1 MKGTY
6 NRQLVFRAACLGML
20 LFGIG
25 LIMLGSIL
33 PDLRLKHSL
42 DAVEAGTLFSILP
55 VGIILG
61 SLLFGPVCDRYGY
74 RTLLTVSALMMFAGF
89 EGLSLTDTSWIL
101 TLSVFLFGVGGGA
114 INGATNA
121 VVADISTT
129 GKGANLS
136 ILGVFFG
143 IGALGMPLLLS
154 LLKKSVPFE
163 TIVSGTGLLALVA
176 ALLFAVVR
184 FPPAKQA
191 EGISMKQIGG
201 LFRDA
206 TLLLIAFFLFF
217 QSAFEGLIN
226 NWTTTYLIEKVAAP
240 QQAAL
245 MGLSAYVAGMTVMRM
260 LIGSA
265 LRNMPERNLLYMS
278 FAITLTALLLF
289 SLSRTVVPAATGLFI
304 LGAGLAAG
312 FPTMLGLVGNRYPEL
327 SGTAFSFV
335 FVIALLGNMLVNYTM
350 GIVAEIR
357 GIENLVIFTFAELI
371 IMAVIA
377 TAIFGRLKNNNKN
390 IKGYAGT

>member
-6 NRQLVFRAACLGML
+6 NRQLVFWTACLGML

-42 DAVEAGTLFSILP
+42 DSVEAGALFSILP
-55 VGIILG
+55 IGVIAG

-74 RTLLTVSALMMFAGF
+74 RTLLAVSALLMFAGF
-89 EGLSLTDTSWIL
+89 EGLAFTHTSWIL
-101 TLSVFLFGVGGGA
+101 TASVFLFGLGGGA

-129 GKGANLS
+129 GKGADLS

-154 LLKKSVPFE
+154 LLRNSVDFE
-163 TIVSGTGLLALVA
+163 PIVAGTGLLALFAGV
-176 ALLFAVVR
+176 LFAVVR
-184 FPPAKQA
+184 FPAAKQA
-191 EGISMKQIGG
+191 EGITMKQVGG
-201 LFRDA
+201 LFRDV

-226 NWTTTYLIEKVAAP
+226 NWTTTYLAEEVSAPEK
-240 QQAAL
+240 AAL
-245 MGLSAYVAGMTVMRM
+245 MGLSAYIAGMTVMRL
-260 LIGSA
+260 LIGSV
-265 LRNMPERNLLYMS
+265 LRKMHERDLLKMS
-278 FAITLTALLLF
+278 FIITLLALLLF
-289 SLSRTVVPAATGLFI
+289 SLSKSVVPAGAGLFL
-304 LGAGLAAG
+304 LGTGLAAG
-312 FPTMLGLVGNRYPEL
+312 FPTMLGLVGNRYPDL

-335 FVIALLGNMLVNYTM
+335 LVIGLIGNMLVNYAM
-350 GIVAEIR
+350 GLVAENY
-357 GIENLVIFTFAELI
+357 GINNLTIFTSAELI
-371 IMAVIA
+371 ILVILA
-377 TAIFGRLKNNNKN
+377 TVIFGRLKSKR
-390 IKGYAGT
+390 

>member
-1 MKGTY
+1 MKGTF

-74 RTLLTVSALMMFAGF
+74 RTLLAVSALLMFAGF
-89 EGLSLTDTSWIL
+89 EGLAFTNTSWIL

-129 GKGANLS
+129 GKGADLS

-154 LLKKSVPFE
+154 LLKKSVQFE
-163 TIVSGTGLLALVA
+163 TIVAGTGLLALFA
-176 ALLFAVVR
+176 AILFAIVR
-184 FPPAKQA
+184 FPAAKQA
-191 EGISMKQIGG
+191 EGISMKQVGG

-226 NWTTTYLIEKVAAP
+226 NWTTTYLIERADAG

-245 MGLSAYVAGMTVMRM
+245 MGLSAYVAGMTVMRL
-260 LIGSA
+260 LIGSV
-265 LRNMPERNLLYMS
+265 LRNMSERSLLYMS
-278 FAITLTALLLF
+278 FAITLAALLLF
-289 SLSRTVVPAATGLFI
+289 GLSRSVVPAATGLFI
-304 LGAGLAAG
+304 LGSGLAAG
-312 FPTMLGLVGNRYPEL
+312 FPTMLGLVGNRYPNL

-335 FVIALLGNMLVNYTM
+335 LVIALLGNMLVNYTM
-350 GIVAEIR
+350 GLVAETR
-357 GIENLVIFTFAELI
+357 GIENLVIFTFVELI
-371 IMAVIA
+371 ILAVIA
-377 TAIFGRLKNNNKN
+377 TTIFGRLKNNK
-390 IKGYAGT
+390 

>member
-6 NRQLVFRAACLGML
+6 NRQLVFRTACLGML

-74 RTLLTVSALMMFAGF
+74 RTLLAVSAVLMFAGF
-89 EGLSLTDTSWIL
+89 ECLAYTNTSWIL
-101 TLSVFLFGVGGGA
+101 TVSVFLFGLGGGA

-129 GKGANLS
+129 GKGADLS
-136 ILGVFFG
+136 MLGVFFG
-143 IGALGMPLLLS
+143 VGALGMPLLLS
-154 LLKKSVPFE
+154 LLKKSVQFE
-163 TIVSGTGLLALVA
+163 TIVAGTGILALFA
-176 ALLFAVVR
+176 ALLFAIVR
-184 FPPAKQA
+184 FPAAKQA
-191 EGISMKQIGG
+191 EGISMKQVGG

-226 NWTTTYLIEKVAAP
+226 NWTTTYLTERVAAP
-240 QQAAL
+240 QEAAL
-245 MGLSAYVAGMTVMRM
+245 MGLSAYVAGMTVMRL
-260 LIGSA
+260 LIGSV
-265 LRNMPERNLLYMS
+265 LRKMPERSLLYMS
-278 FAITLTALLLF
+278 FAITLMALLLF
-289 SLSRTVVPAATGLFI
+289 SLSRSVVPAASGLFL
-304 LGAGLAAG
+304 LGTGLAAG
-312 FPTMLGLVGNRYPEL
+312 FPTMLGLVGNRYPNL

-335 FVIALLGNMLVNYTM
+335 LVIGLLGNMLVNYTM
-350 GIVAEIR
+350 GLVAENY
-357 GIENLVIFTFAELI
+357 GIQNLIIFTFAELI
-371 IMAVIA
+371 ILAVMA
-377 TAIFGRLKNNNKN
+377 TAIFGRLKKNK
-390 IKGYAGT
+390 

>member
-1 MKGTY
+1 
-6 NRQLVFRAACLGML
+6 ML

-74 RTLLTVSALMMFAGF
+74 RTLLALSALLMFTGF
-89 EGLSLTDTSWIL
+89 EGLAFTNTSWIL
-101 TLSVFLFGVGGGA
+101 TASVFLFGVGGGA

-129 GKGANLS
+129 GKGADLS

-154 LLKKSVPFE
+154 LLRKSVPFE
-163 TIVSGTGLLALVA
+163 TTVAGTGLLALFA
-176 ALLFAVVR
+176 AVLFAAVR
-184 FPPAKQA
+184 FPAAKQSQ
-191 EGISMKQIGG
+191 GISVKQIGG

-226 NWTTTYLIEKVAAP
+226 NWTTTYLIDRVDAE

-245 MGLSAYVAGMTVMRM
+245 MGLSAYVAGMTVMRL
-260 LIGSA
+260 LIGSF
-265 LRNMPERNLLYMS
+265 LRKMPERNLLYMS
-278 FAITLTALLLF
+278 FGITMLALLFF
-289 SLSRTVVPAATGLFI
+289 SLSRSVVPAASSLFL

-312 FPTMLGLVGNRYPEL
+312 FPTMLGLVGNRYPDL

-335 FVIALLGNMLVNYTM
+335 LVIGLLGNMLINYTM
-350 GIVAEIR
+350 GIVAENH
-357 GIENLVIFTFAELI
+357 GIGNLTLFTFAELFI
-371 IMAVIA
+371 LAVIA
-377 TAIFGRLKNNNKN
+377 TIIFERLRNNK
-390 IKGYAGT
+390 

>member
-6 NRQLVFRAACLGML
+6 NRQLVFWTACLGML

-55 VGIILG
+55 IGIIIG

-74 RTLLTVSALMMFAGF
+74 RTLLAVSALLMFAGF
-89 EGLSLTDTSWIL
+89 EGLAFTNTSWVL
-101 TLSVFLFGVGGGA
+101 TVSVFLFGLGGGA

-129 GKGANLS
+129 GKGADLS
-136 ILGVFFG
+136 MLGVFFG

-154 LLKKSVPFE
+154 LLKKSVQFE
-163 TIVSGTGLLALVA
+163 TIVAGTGILALFA

-184 FPPAKQA
+184 FPAAKQA
-191 EGISMKQIGG
+191 EGISMKQVGG

-226 NWTTTYLIEKVAAP
+226 NWTTTYLTERVAAP
-240 QQAAL
+240 PEAAL
-245 MGLSAYVAGMTVMRM
+245 MGLSAYVAGMTVMRL
-260 LIGSA
+260 LIGSI
-265 LRNMPERNLLYMS
+265 LRKMPEKSLLYMS
-278 FAITLTALLLF
+278 FAITLMALLLF
-289 SLSRTVVPAATGLFI
+289 SLSRSVIPAASGLFL

-312 FPTMLGLVGNRYPEL
+312 FPAMLGLVGNRYPNL

-335 FVIALLGNMLVNYTM
+335 LVIALLGNMLVNYTM
-350 GIVAEIR
+350 GLVAETR
-357 GIENLVIFTFAELI
+357 GIENLVIFTFVELI
-371 IMAVIA
+371 ILAVIA
-377 TAIFGRLKNNNKN
+377 TTIFGRLKNNK
-390 IKGYAGT
+390 

>member
-1 MKGTY
+1 MKDIY

-25 LIMLGSIL
+25 LIMLGAIL

-74 RTLLTVSALMMFAGF
+74 RTLLAVSALLMFAGF
-89 EGLSLTDTSWIL
+89 EGLAFTNTSSVLTV
-101 TLSVFLFGVGGGA
+101 SVFLFGLGGGA

-129 GKGANLS
+129 GKGADLS
-136 ILGVFFG
+136 MLGVFFG
-143 IGALGMPLLLS
+143 IGALGMPLLLG
-154 LLKKSVPFE
+154 LLKKSVQFE
-163 TIVSGTGLLALVA
+163 TIVACTGILALIA

-184 FPPAKQA
+184 FPAAKQA
-191 EGISMKQIGG
+191 EGISMKQVGG

-226 NWTTTYLIEKVAAP
+226 NWTTTYLIERVAAP
-240 QQAAL
+240 QEAAL
-245 MGLSAYVAGMTVMRM
+245 MGLSAYVAGMTVMRL
-260 LIGSA
+260 LIGSV
-265 LRNMPERNLLYMS
+265 LRKMPERSLLYMS

-289 SLSRTVVPAATGLFI
+289 SLSRSVVPAASGLF
-304 LGAGLAAG
+304 LMGAGLAAG
-312 FPTMLGLVGNRYPEL
+312 FPTMLGLVGNRYPNL

-335 FVIALLGNMLVNYTM
+335 LVIGLLGNMLVNYTM
-350 GIVAEIR
+350 GLVAENY
-357 GIENLVIFTFAELI
+357 GIQNLIIFTSAELI
-371 IMAVIA
+371 ILAVIA
-377 TAIFGRLKNNNKN
+377 TVIFGRLKKNK
-390 IKGYAGT
+390 

>member
-1 MKGTY
+1 MTGTY
-6 NRQLVFRAACLGML
+6 NRKLVFRTACLGML

-74 RTLLTVSALMMFAGF
+74 RTLLAVSAVLMFAGF
-89 EGLSLTDTSWIL
+89 EGLAFTNASWIL
-101 TLSVFLFGVGGGA
+101 TVSVFLFGLGGGA

-129 GKGANLS
+129 GKGADLS

-154 LLKKSVPFE
+154 LLRKSVQFE
-163 TIVSGTGLLALVA
+163 TIVAGTGLLALFA
-176 ALLFAVVR
+176 AILFAVVR
-184 FPPAKQA
+184 FPAAKQA
-191 EGISMKQIGG
+191 EGISMKQVGG

-226 NWTTTYLIEKVAAP
+226 NWTTTYLIDRVAIG

-245 MGLSAYVAGMTVMRM
+245 MGLSAYVAGMTVMRL
-260 LIGSA
+260 LIGSV
-265 LRNMPERNLLYMS
+265 LRKMPEQILLYMS
-278 FAITLTALLLF
+278 FGITLMALLLF
-289 SLSRTVVPAATGLFI
+289 SLSRSVVPAASGLFL

-312 FPTMLGLVGNRYPEL
+312 FPTMLGLVGNRYPNL

-335 FVIALLGNMLVNYTM
+335 LVIGLLGNMLINYTM
-350 GIVAEIR
+350 GIVAEIH
-357 GIENLVIFTFAELI
+357 GIGNLTLFTFAELI
-371 IMAVIA
+371 ILAVIA
-377 TAIFGRLKNNNKN
+377 TIIFGRLKNNK
-390 IKGYAGT
+390 

>member
-6 NRQLVFRAACLGML
+6 NRLLVFRTACLGML

-74 RTLLTVSALMMFAGF
+74 RTLLALSALLMFAGF
-89 EGLSLTDTSWIL
+89 EGLAFTNTSWIL
-101 TLSVFLFGVGGGA
+101 TVSVFLFGLGGGA

-129 GKGANLS
+129 GKGADLS

-143 IGALGMPLLLS
+143 IGALVMPLLLS

-163 TIVSGTGLLALVA
+163 TIVSGTGILALFA

-184 FPPAKQA
+184 FPDAKQA
-191 EGISMKQIGG
+191 EGISMKQVGG

-226 NWTTTYLIEKVAAP
+226 NWTTTYLIERVAAP
-240 QQAAL
+240 QEAAL
-245 MGLSAYVAGMTVMRM
+245 MGLSAYVAGMTVMRL
-260 LIGSA
+260 LIGSV
-265 LRNMPERNLLYMS
+265 LRKMPEQSLLYMS
-278 FAITLTALLLF
+278 FAITLAALLLF
-289 SLSRTVVPAATGLFI
+289 SLSRSVVPAASGLF
-304 LGAGLAAG
+304 LMGAGLAAG
-312 FPTMLGLVGNRYPEL
+312 FPTMLGLVGNRYPDL

-335 FVIALLGNMLVNYTM
+335 LVIALLGNMLVNYAM
-350 GIVAEIR
+350 GLIAENY

-371 IMAVIA
+371 ILAVIA
-377 TAIFGRLKNNNKN
+377 TTIFGRLKNNK
-390 IKGYAGT
+390 